1 MFGDIHA
8 GGSDDDE
15 TAFISGSDGMDLTG
29 KQEFGL
35 ILFRFV
41 DEKLHKLFSFSALK
55 QNSAVLL
62 NLGLDA
68 MFFQILNHI
77 IRAELRYFFGNLND
91 ENDISAGDMLD
102 MLVENNGSFQ
112 STSAYLSIKVVDGV
126 PFVILNACHC
136 FLAKWEDRDIADI
149 IQLQLLNIKA
159 GLISWSYPES
169 ISLFSK
175 GRN

>member
-1 MFGDIHA
+1 MSDRRVMAIMKCLSGDFG
-8 GGSDDDE
+8 
-15 TAFISGSDGMDLTG
+15 
-29 KQEFGL
+29 
-35 ILFRFV
+35 FR
-41 DEKLHKLFSFSALK
+41 FSALAEE
-55 QNSAVLL
+55 NFEISPPIEG
-62 NLGLDA
+62 LGHRVFLKFERSDD
-68 MFFQILNHI
+68 I